1 MHVKFLSFQNGIHI
15 FPPKLKSIKAV
26 FTELEYVTNI
36 AYDWIGENLY
46 VTDDV
51 LKKLLACSVNITPLK
66 CKTLL
71 YGDIWRNLALYPEKG
86 YVLLLLVN

>member
-1 MHVKFLSFQNGIHI
+1 M
-15 FPPKLKSIKAV
+15 
-26 FTELEYVTNI
+26 FTELDYVTNI

-51 LKKLLACSVNITPLK
+51 LKKLLACSVNITPLR

-86 YVLLLLVN
+86 YVLVLLINWLIVKLKDIIG